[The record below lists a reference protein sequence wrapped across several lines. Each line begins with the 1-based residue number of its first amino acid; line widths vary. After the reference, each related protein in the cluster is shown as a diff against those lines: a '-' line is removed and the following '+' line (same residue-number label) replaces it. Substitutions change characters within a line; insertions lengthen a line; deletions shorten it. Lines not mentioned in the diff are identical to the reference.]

1 MRRGRRLG
9 PLYRKDGV
17 WRPDPRKLSWLG
29 RMPNKTRRL
38 AKRAEKQR
46 GGAELY
52 HAVGDLTKEKIL
64 DIFCNGR
71 PFDSFPSAD
80 RPIFLLKWGPP
91 GSGKSSAKVRSFID
105 TLGVD
110 ASDFIDYSP
119 DKIIE
124 NLVPYRFE
132 SALAKAE
139 YERMKADY
147 ERKDYAAVKQRL
159 SSYVLNLK
167 GRYTSSVKKNVNAF
181 VKSWPSGRPVP
192 ISKMEE
198 FEKIL
203 NDVLYDKSASIYS
216 FYRLKNKT
224 GSTKTIREKMRDVLA
239 ELFTRD
245 KFIQYESGGA
255 GYGEGME
262 RKRLV
267 DQFTPHRLSRTV
279 TRGSVKSSF
288 IEIFKNTQEELL
300 GKIEYDSTNMPIGID
315 QTSIGPITVPMNY
328 RIVVVYPVIPREKIA
343 ERAQKRAA
351 HMFFQKNDVAIN
363 DIDTYRFFMM
373 EYAAELF
380 AMLGGENPVHE
391 IVDQALRIE
400 QEKHGENSSIPY
412 TEYIKGLI
420 TKLRNLE
427 DGELISI
434 PFFRGIGPTAIMDS
448 VEQAFQYSVDYFLK
462 QYLLIGR
469 IEQVVY
475 INTA

>member
-1 MRRGRRLG
+1 
-9 PLYRKDGV
+9 
-17 WRPDPRKLSWLG
+17 
-29 RMPNKTRRL
+29 MPNKTRRL
-38 AKRAEKQR
+38 AKRPEKQRQR

-52 HAVGDLTKEKIL
+52 QAVGDLSKEKIIQ
-64 DIFCNGR
+64 IFCNGR
-71 PFDSFPSAD
+71 PLDSFPSAD

-105 TLGVD
+105 TLGV
-110 ASDFIDYSP
+110 ASTDFIDYSP

-147 ERKDYAAVKQRL
+147 KRKDYAAVRQRL
-159 SSYVLNLK
+159 SSYVLNFK
-167 GRYTSSVKKNVNAF
+167 KRYTNSVKKNVNTF
-181 VKSWPSGRPVP
+181 VKSWEGKHPLP
-192 ISKMEE
+192 ISRMQE

-203 NDVLYDKSASIYS
+203 DDVLYDKSASTYS

-239 ELFTRD
+239 ELFTQR
-245 KFIQYESGGA
+245 KHIQYESGGA
-255 GYGEGME
+255 GYGEGLE

-267 DQFTPHRLSRTV
+267 DQFTPHRLARTLA
-279 TRGSVKSSF
+279 RGSAVPSF

-300 GKIEYDSTNMPIGID
+300 GKIQYDASNMPIGIEAA
-315 QTSIGPITVPMNY
+315 SIGPTTVPLNY
-328 RIVVVYPVIPREKIA
+328 RIVVVYPVIPRELIA
-343 ERAQKRAA
+343 ERAQKRASS
-351 HMFFQKNDVAIN
+351 MFFQKNEVAIN
-363 DIDTYRFFMM
+363 DIDTYRSLML
-373 EYAAELF
+373 EYATELF
-380 AMLGGENPVHE
+380 SVLGGENPVHE
-391 IVDQALRIE
+391 IVDEALRLE
-400 QEKHGENSSIPY
+400 QEQHGENSSVPY
-412 TEYIKGLI
+412 TDYVKNLI
-420 TKLRNLE
+420 TKFRELE
-427 DGELISI
+427 DGELVTI

-475 INTA
+475 INTV